1 MKISKLSLI
10 LLSGL
15 LVTQATIPMENQ
27 ASCPLKKAQKA
38 GKIALKIGTG
48 TAIAGVYAFMGT
60 AALASWGLTV
70 GAAALSLAR
79 FLKPKVTAPQTPVAP
94 EAPEIKAKNGPNQ
107 PAKRPAI
114 APQNLNKNNKK
125 NRTSLYAKTAFK
137 AAGIMGAVA
146 VENDTL
152 GSESVRE
159 NHMTHE
165 QAMQRR
171 QTTAAMLQAQLDEC
185 NAHAIQWRKD
195 YNLNRI
201 AEFPRY
207 EGAYQDM
214 ITIIDGDV
222 EQMAHDARIQMN
234 QNLDVKWYQSGCK
247 NSQEQ
252 MAALARKIQQGSM
265 RLPKL

>member
-10 LLSGL
+10 VLSGL
-15 LVTQATIPMENQ
+15 LSIQVTIPMESQPN
-27 ASCPLKKAQKA
+27 SVLKKAQKA

-48 TAIAGVYAFMGT
+48 TAIAGVYVFMGT
-60 AALASWGLTV
+60 AALASWGITV

-79 FLKPKVTAPQTPVAP
+79 FLKPKTTAPQAPVTP
-94 EAPEIKAKNGPNQ
+94 EAPEIKVKNSPNQ
-107 PAKRPAI
+107 QIRRPAV
-114 APQNLNKNNKK
+114 APQKSNKNNTK

-171 QTTAAMLQAQLDEC
+171 QATATMLQVHLDEC

-195 YNLNRI
+195 HNLNRI
-201 AEFPRY
+201 AEFPHY

-214 ITIIDGDV
+214 IGIIDGDI
-222 EQMAHDARIQMN
+222 EQMAHNARIHMN
-234 QNLDVKWYQSGCK
+234 ENLEAKWCQSGCK

-252 MAALARKIQQGSM
+252 MATLARKIQQDSM
-265 RLPKL
+265 RLLKL